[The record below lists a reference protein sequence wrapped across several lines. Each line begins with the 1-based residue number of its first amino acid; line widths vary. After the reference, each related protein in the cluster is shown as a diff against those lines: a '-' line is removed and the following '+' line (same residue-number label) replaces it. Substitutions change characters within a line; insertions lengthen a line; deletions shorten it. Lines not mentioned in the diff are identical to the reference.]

1 MADPMDI
8 VVLGLTI
15 TSSWGNG
22 HATTYRALL
31 QALSR
36 RGHHVTFL
44 ERDMPWYR
52 DNRDLPNPSFCDT
65 VLYPNLGRL
74 RRDHTSTIRRAD
86 IVVVGS
92 YVPQG
97 AEVGHWVCGNV
108 SLPVFYDIDT
118 PVTLRKLRTADYEYL
133 HPDLIP
139 NYQIYFS
146 FTGGPTLQH
155 LEQEYGSPCARAL
168 YCSVDPSLYYPEA
181 IGPQYDLGYM
191 GTYSSD
197 RQPALR
203 KLLIKPAQ
211 QWSAGRFVVA
221 GPQYPVSIRWPAN
234 VQRIEHLPP
243 AEHRRFYTGQ
253 RFTLN
258 ITRADMR
265 AAGYSPS
272 VRLFEAAAC
281 GTAIIS
287 DAWPGLETLFDPR
300 QEILVGHSA
309 EQILAYLRDLSED
322 RRKSI
327 AQRARR
333 RILSSHTAD
342 HRAQEFEEY
351 VTRLTMA
358 ALVCGHDLPA
368 QEVKG

>member
-1 MADPMDI
+1 MDI

-31 QALSR
+31 QALSQ

-44 ERDMPWYR
+44 ERDVPWYR
-52 DNRDLPNPSFCDT
+52 NNRDLPHPAFCDT
-65 VLYPNLGRL
+65 VLYPSLGRL
-74 RRDHTSTIRRAD
+74 KRDHTGTIRRAD

-97 AEVGHWVCGNV
+97 VEVGRWVCGNA
-108 SLPVFYDIDT
+108 SLPAFYDIDT

-139 NYQIYFS
+139 SYQIYFS
-146 FTGGPTLQH
+146 FTGGSTLQR

-181 IGPQYDLGYM
+181 MEPEYDLGYL
-191 GTYSSD
+191 GTYGSD

-203 KLLIKPAQ
+203 KLLVKPAR

-234 VQRIEHLPP
+234 VRRIEHLPP
-243 AEHRRFYTGQ
+243 AEHRRFYNRQ

-258 ITRADMR
+258 LTRADMR

-272 VRLFEAAAC
+272 VGLFEAAAC

-287 DAWPGLETLFDPR
+287 DAWPGLETLFYPE

-309 EQILAYLRDLSED
+309 EQMLTYLRDLSED
-322 RRKSI
+322 RRQTI

-333 RILSSHTAD
+333 RLLSSHTAG
-342 HRAQEFEEY
+342 HRAREFEEY

-358 ALVCGHDLPA
+358 ALVCGHNLPA